1 MLHKLSLRK
10 ALRTVM
16 FLLTCLLMTGCYT
29 LKTVSVTS
37 IPADKQVMLIHADE
51 NYWTVGNYSVSDGIL
66 TAQLVSDAVK
76 ASKAKTVHIYVAPVS
91 SVTVEGTSLT
101 VPVVNIGKTDYQAVN
116 WWETLGLSAGVG
128 WILYMLIVPL
138 FAY

>member
-1 MLHKLSLRK
+1 MLQQLSLRK

-66 TAQLVSDAVK
+66 TAQLVSDTVK

-91 SVTVEGTSLT
+91 AVTVEGTSLT
-101 VPVVNIGKTDYQAVN
+101 VPTANIAKADYSTVNLLDTVGFGAIWATVLF
-116 WWETLGLSAGVG
+116 TL
-128 WILYMLIVPL
+128 ILLIL
-138 FAY
+138 